1 MKDVLIIGMV
11 DSIHTF
17 HWIERIADGDLRIDL
32 LASRKYRRIQ
42 PDLRE
47 LLDRQEN
54 VKLLRKF
61 PNTRLS
67 PYQDYLSSLIL
78 RIFRKDRSQVLKKII
93 KARKYDYIHALEI
106 QHAGYTLLGAL
117 EEIQNNSQL
126 IVTNW
131 GSDIYYFSQF
141 PAHEK
146 KIRRLLQHVD
156 KYSAECSRDYDLA
169 TELGFRGNFMEVIPN
184 SYSFTPP
191 KINSMRSSSRT
202 QVIGKCYGGQ
212 FGLGRIVIEC
222 LEAVLRINEEIQ
234 IFLYSV
240 TQDLESTVEELVN
253 KFPGRVRYAGIKDSL
268 SHESLL
274 EEFANSRVYIGAS
287 RSDGISTS
295 FLEAMSQG
303 AYPIQTNT
311 SCASEWILKGCIGSV
326 VGTSTA
332 EILEAIMISIEDDA
346 LVDQAQI
353 QNSKVLQINTDP
365 QHLSEIAKSFYA

>member
-1 MKDVLIIGMV
+1 MKDILIIGMV

-32 LASRKYRRIQ
+32 LASRKYRRIH

-61 PNTRLS
+61 PNTRLA
-67 PYQDYLSSLIL
+67 PYQDYLSSLIF
-78 RIFRKDRSQVLKKII
+78 RIFRKDRSKVLQKVI
-93 KARKYDYIHALEI
+93 KSRKYDYIHALEI
-106 QHAGYTLLGAL
+106 QHAGYILLGAL
-117 EEIQNNSQL
+117 EEIQSDSQL

-141 PAHEK
+141 PSHEK
-146 KIRRLLQHVD
+146 KIRRLLQHVG

-191 KINSMRSSSRT
+191 KINSMPSSSRL
-202 QVIGKCYGGQ
+202 QVTGKCYGGQ
-212 FGLGRIVIEC
+212 FGLGKIVIEC
-222 LEAVLRINEEIQ
+222 VEEVLRINQEVQ

-240 TQDLESTVEELVN
+240 TQDLEATVKELVN

-268 SHESLL
+268 SHGSLL
-274 EEFANSRVYIGAS
+274 AEFANSRVYIGAS

-311 SCASEWILKGCIGSV
+311 SCASEWILKGCMGSV
-326 VGTSTA
+326 VGTSKA

-346 LVDQAQI
+346 LVNQAQI
-353 QNSKVLQINTDP
+353 QNPKVLEINTE
-365 QHLSEIAKSFYA
+365 QKHLNKIAQSFYT

>member
-1 MKDVLIIGMV
+1 MKDILIIGMV
-11 DSIHTF
+11 DSIHTL

-32 LASRKYRRIQ
+32 LASRKYRRIH
-42 PDLRE
+42 PNLSK

-54 VKLLRKF
+54 VTLLRKF

-67 PYQDYLSSLIL
+67 PYWDYLSSLTL
-78 RIFRKDRSQVLKKII
+78 RIFRRDRSQTLKKVI
-93 KARKYDYIHALEI
+93 KSRKYDYIHALEI
-106 QHAGYTLLGAL
+106 QHAGYILLGAL
-117 EEIQNNSQL
+117 EEIQSDSQL

-141 PAHEK
+141 PSHAK

-169 TELGFRGNFMEVIPN
+169 TKFGFRGNFMQVIPN

-191 KINSMRSSSRT
+191 KIDSMRSSSRL
-202 QVIGKCYGGQ
+202 QVTGKCYGGQ

-222 LEAVLRINEEIQ
+222 AEEVLRINEEIQ

-240 TQDLESTVEELVN
+240 TQDLEVSIEELVN

-274 EEFANSRVYIGAS
+274 EEFANSRIYIGAS

-326 VGTSTA
+326 VGTSKA
-332 EILEAIMISIEDDA
+332 EILEALMISIEDDG

-353 QNSKVLQINTDP
+353 QNPKVLAINTDP
-365 QHLSEIAKSFYA
+365 KYLNEVAQSFYT

>member
-1 MKDVLIIGMV
+1 MKDILIIGMV

-32 LASRKYRRIQ
+32 LASRKYRRIH

-61 PNTRLS
+61 PNTRLA
-67 PYQDYLSSLIL
+67 PYQDYLSSLIF
-78 RIFRKDRSQVLKKII
+78 RIFRKDRSQVLKKVI
-93 KARKYDYIHALEI
+93 KSRKYDFIHALEI
-106 QHAGYTLLGAL
+106 QHAGYILLGAL
-117 EEIQNNSQL
+117 EEIQSDSQL

-141 PAHEK
+141 PSHEK
-146 KIRRLLQHVD
+146 KIRRLLQHVG

-191 KINSMRSSSRT
+191 KINSMPSSSRL
-202 QVIGKCYGGQ
+202 QVTGKCYGGQ
-212 FGLGRIVIEC
+212 FGLGKIVIEC
-222 LEAVLRINEEIQ
+222 VEEVLRINQEVQ

-240 TQDLESTVEELVN
+240 TQDLEATVKELVN

-268 SHESLL
+268 SHGSLL
-274 EEFANSRVYIGAS
+274 AEFANSRVYIGAS

-311 SCASEWILKGCIGSV
+311 SCASEWILKGCMGSV
-326 VGTSTA
+326 VGTSKA

-346 LVDQAQI
+346 LVNQAQI
-353 QNSKVLQINTDP
+353 QNPKVLEINTE
-365 QHLSEIAKSFYA
+365 QKHLNKIAQSFYT

>member
-1 MKDVLIIGMV
+1 
-11 DSIHTF
+11 
-17 HWIERIADGDLRIDL
+17 
-32 LASRKYRRIQ
+32 LASRKYRRIH
-42 PDLRE
+42 PDLSE

-54 VKLLRKF
+54 VRLLRKF

-67 PYQDYLSSLIL
+67 PYWDYLSSLIL
-78 RIFRKDRSQVLKKII
+78 RIFRMDRSQTLKKAI
-93 KARKYDYIHALEI
+93 KSRKYDYIHALEI
-106 QHAGYTLLGAL
+106 QHAGYILLGAL
-117 EEIQNNSQL
+117 AEIQSDSQL

-141 PAHEK
+141 PSHAK

-156 KYSAECSRDYDLA
+156 KYSAECLRDYDLA
-169 TELGFRGNFMEVIPN
+169 TKFGFRGKFMQVIPN

-191 KINSMRSSSRT
+191 KIDSMRTSSRS
-202 QVIGKCYGGQ
+202 QVTGKCYGGQ
-212 FGLGRIVIEC
+212 FGLGRVVIEC
-222 LEAVLRINEEIQ
+222 AEEVLRINEEIQ
-234 IFLYSV
+234 VFLYSV
-240 TQDLESTVEELVN
+240 TQDLEVNIKELVN

-274 EEFANSRVYIGAS
+274 EEFANSRIYIGAS

-326 VGTSTA
+326 VGTTKA
-332 EILEAIMISIEDDA
+332 EILEAVMISIEDDS
-346 LVDQAQI
+346 LVDKAQI
-353 QNSKVLQINTDP
+353 QNPKVLANNTEP
-365 QHLSEIAKSFYA
+365 KYLNEIAQSFYI

>member
-1 MKDVLIIGMV
+1 MREVLIVGMV

-32 LASRKYRRIQ
+32 LASRKFRRIH

-47 LLDRQEN
+47 LLDRHEN

-67 PYQDYLSSLIL
+67 PYWDYLSSLI
-78 RIFRKDRSQVLKKII
+78 FRKDRSKVLKKVI
-93 KARKYDYIHALEI
+93 KSRKYDYIHALEI
-106 QHAGYTLLGAL
+106 QHAGYILLGAL
-117 EEIQNNSQL
+117 EEIQCDSQL

-141 PAHEK
+141 PSHEK
-146 KIRRLLQHVD
+146 KIRRLLQYVD

-202 QVIGKCYGGQ
+202 QVTGKCYGGQ
-212 FGLGRIVIEC
+212 FGLGGIVIEC
-222 LEAVLRINEEIQ
+222 LEEVLRINEEIE

-240 TQDLESTVEELVN
+240 TQDLESDVEDLVS
-253 KFPGRVRYAGIKDSL
+253 KFPRRVRYVGIKDSL

-274 EEFANSRVYIGAS
+274 NEFANSRIYIGAS

-311 SCASEWILKGCIGSV
+311 SCASEWILKGCLGSV
-326 VGTSTA
+326 VGTSKA
-332 EILEAIMISIEDDA
+332 QILEAVLISIEDDA

-353 QNSKVLQINTDP
+353 QNPKVLGINTDP
-365 QHLSEIAKSFYA
+365 QHLNEIAKSFYS

>member
-32 LASRKYRRIQ
+32 LASRKYRRIH

-78 RIFRKDRSQVLKKII
+78 RIFRKDRSQVLKKVI
-93 KARKYDYIHALEI
+93 KSRKYDYIHALEI
-106 QHAGYTLLGAL
+106 QHAGYMLLGAL
-117 EEIQNNSQL
+117 EEIQSDSQS

-141 PAHEK
+141 PSHEE
-146 KIRRLLQHVD
+146 KIRRLLQNVD

-169 TELGFRGNFMEVIPN
+169 TELGFRGNFIEVIPN

-191 KINSMRSSSRT
+191 KINSIRSSSRT
-202 QVIGKCYGGQ
+202 QVTGKCYGGQ

-222 LEAVLRINEEIQ
+222 LEEVLRINKDIE

-240 TQDLESTVEELVN
+240 TQDLESNVKELVSE
-253 KFPGRVRYAGIKDSL
+253 FPGRVRYAGIKDSL

-274 EEFANSRVYIGAS
+274 DEFANSRIYIGAS

-311 SCASEWILKGCIGSV
+311 SCASEWILKGCLGSV
-326 VGTSTA
+326 VGTSKA
-332 EILEAIMISIEDDA
+332 QILEAVLISMKDDA

-353 QNSKVLQINTDP
+353 QNPKVLEINTDP
-365 QHLSEIAKSFYA
+365 QHLNAIAKSFYA